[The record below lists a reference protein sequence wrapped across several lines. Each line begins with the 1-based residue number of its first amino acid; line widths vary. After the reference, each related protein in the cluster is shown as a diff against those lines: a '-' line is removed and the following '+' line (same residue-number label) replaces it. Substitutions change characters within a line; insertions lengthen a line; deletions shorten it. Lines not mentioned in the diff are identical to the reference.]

1 MMPKKTIEQID
12 EEIKTLK
19 KRKRKMQEEQRKAEL
34 ERQENMWKELGK
46 KTIEILE
53 LSEHEIPLFEE
64 YLLSKKRS
72 VRQSIDAKA
81 PKIEEN
87 E

>member
-1 MMPKKTIEQID
+1 MMPKKTVEQINA
-12 EEIKTLK
+12 EIKALQ

-72 VRQSIDAKA
+72 VRQSIDAKV
-81 PKIEEN
+81 PKN
-87 E
+87 